1 MQRKLR
7 TIERIDYRKL
17 HNTGIRQC
25 KEMSSEEKKLA
36 ESNNDTQSVNSET
49 SESDNIS
56 SNLRTSNNQSMK
68 AKLLIDEID
77 DFIDENPINQ
87 FVYSEDIAIYIEKIS
102 KMRTELRSISI
113 ELQNM
118 SQKEEFQSFSD
129 DFTQTMA
136 SIKEYIINAKAEL
149 QIYKKRINI
158 NKYTE
163 RKMKKEIKI
172 NELLSS

>member
-36 ESNNDTQSVNSET
+36 ESNNETQLVNSET
-49 SESDNIS
+49 SESNNDS
-56 SNLRTSNNQSMK
+56 KLDKSNDESVLK

-87 FVYSEDIAIYIEKIS
+87 YVYSEEI
-102 KMRTELRSISI
+102 T
-113 ELQNM
+113 
-118 SQKEEFQSFSD
+118 F
-129 DFTQTMA
+129 
-136 SIKEYIINAKAEL
+136 SIKRITKIIASWCT
-149 QIYKKRINI
+149 QIIIDKKIQ
-158 NKYTE
+158 
-163 RKMKKEIKI
+163 RKII
-172 NELLSS
+172 QISQICQIIFR